1 MATNMN
7 KQGIE
12 GFDGPVAW
20 DTPGT
25 PRAFGLWTARHLAK
39 ALGWVALWWG
49 ALFVTVMLPVAA
61 TVPMVL
67 VLLVIGIIALLAF
80 GRFALGW
87 RMWRIL
93 RVYPWRQQS
102 GAVRITK
109 GKDALFVLYDPDSP
123 EKTVS
128 LKVSAGLFRTWSHE
142 AMKDYDEELWY
153 AGDPRFACV
162 VAKPGLRGLGVLTQ
176 PTAYNY
182 RTSPRRKGLS
192 PEARRRARA
201 IGARV
206 AD

>member
-1 MATNMN
+1 MTMN
-7 KQGIE
+7 LSKQ

-25 PRAFGLWTARHLAK
+25 RRALRRWTARNVAK
-39 ALGWVALWWG
+39 SLGWVVLWWG
-49 ALFVTVMLPVAA
+49 TLYLTLLLPVAA
-61 TVPMVL
+61 VVPMVL
-67 VLLVIGIIALLAF
+67 VLSAIGILACLTL
-80 GRFALGW
+80 GRLSKGW
-87 RMWRIL
+87 RMKRIL
-93 RVYPWRQQS
+93 AVYPWRQQS

-109 GKDALFVLYDPDSP
+109 GKDALFVLPDPDDP

-128 LKVSAGLFRTWSHE
+128 LKATAGLFRSFSRE
-142 AMKDYDEELWY
+142 ALKEYDEELWY

-162 VAKPGLRGLGVLTQ
+162 VAKPDLRGLGCLAQ
-176 PTAYNY
+176 PTAYDS

>member
-1 MATNMN
+1 MSTYST
-7 KQGIE
+7 QS

-25 PRAFGLWTARHLAK
+25 SSGLARAVAAQLAK
-39 ALGWVALWWG
+39 FLGWVALWWA
-49 ALFVTVMLPVAA
+49 ALYVTIVLLPVAA
-61 TVPMVL
+61 VVPMVL
-67 VLLVIGIIALLAF
+67 VLAVLVFNAVLSL
-80 GRFALGW
+80 GRLFRFRRVL
-87 RMWRIL
+87 RIL
-93 RVYPWRQQS
+93 RVYPWRQQR

-109 GKDALFVLYDPDSP
+109 GKDAVFVLPDPDKP
-123 EKTVS
+123 ETTVS
-128 LKVSAGLFRTWSHE
+128 LKAAAGLFRSLTRQS
-142 AMKDYDEELWY
+142 MKDYDEELRY

-162 VAKPGLRGLGVLTQ
+162 VAGPGLRGLSYLAQ
-176 PTAYNY
+176 PTAYNH

>member
-1 MATNMN
+1 MTMN
-7 KQGIE
+7 LDKQ

-20 DTPGT
+20 ETPGT
-25 PRAFGLWTARHLAK
+25 RRAFLLWTARHLAR
-39 ALGWVALWWG
+39 ALVWVALWWG
-49 ALFVTVMLPVAA
+49 ALYVTLLLPVAA
-61 TVPMVL
+61 VVPMVL
-67 VLLVIGIIALLAF
+67 VLLSIGTMALVALGRLAM
-80 GRFALGW
+80 GW

-93 RVYPWRQQS
+93 RVYPWRQLS

-109 GKDALFVLYDPDSP
+109 GKDALFVLPDPDSP
-123 EKTVS
+123 EKVVS
-128 LKVSAGLFRTWSHE
+128 LKAPAGLFRTWSHE
-142 AMKDYDEELWY
+142 ALKEYDEELWY

-162 VAKPGLRGLGVLTQ
+162 VAKPGLRGLGYLAQ
-176 PTAYNY
+176 PTAYNH

>member
-1 MATNMN
+1 MTTNLN
-7 KQGIE
+7 QH

-20 DTPGT
+20 DTPGSR
-25 PRAFGLWTARHLAK
+25 RALRLWTARHLARSV
-39 ALGWVALWWG
+39 GWVALWW
-49 ALFVTVMLPVAA
+49 AAVYVTVLLPVAA
-61 TVPMVL
+61 VVPMVL
-67 VLLVIGIIALLAF
+67 VLVTIGIIALLAL
-80 GRFALGW
+80 GRMAMGW

-93 RVYPWRQQS
+93 RVYPWRQQP

-109 GKDALFVLYDPDSP
+109 GKDAVFVLPDPDSP
-123 EKTVS
+123 EKTAS
-128 LKVSAGLFRTWSHE
+128 LRASSGLFRTWRHE
-142 AMKDYDEELWY
+142 ALKGYDEELWY

-162 VAKPGLRGLGVLTQ
+162 VAKPGLSGLGYLAQ
-176 PTAYNY
+176 PTAYNH

>member
-1 MATNMN
+1 MTMN
-7 KQGIE
+7 LNEQ

-25 PRAFGLWTARHLAK
+25 PTALRRRTAWNLART
-39 ALGWVALWWG
+39 LGWMALWWA
-49 ALFVTVMLPVAA
+49 ALYVTVVQLPVAA
-61 TVPMVL
+61 VVPMVL
-67 VLLVIGIIALLAF
+67 VLLVLTVLEV
-80 GRFALGW
+80 RALGSLAQGM
-87 RMWRIL
+87 RMRRVL
-93 RVYPWRQQS
+93 AVYPWRQQP
-102 GAVRITK
+102 GAVRIDR
-109 GKDALFVLYDPDSP
+109 GKAVFELPDPDHP

-128 LKVSAGLFRTWSHE
+128 LKLAAGLFRTWSRE
-142 AMKDYDEELWY
+142 ALKDYDEELWY

-162 VAKPGLRGLGVLTQ
+162 VAKPGLRGLGYLAQ
-176 PTAYNY
+176 PTAYNH

>member
-1 MATNMN
+1 MTMNLN
-7 KQGIE
+7 KQ

-25 PRAFGLWTARHLAK
+25 RRAFQRWTAQNLAK
-39 ALGWVALWWG
+39 SLGWVALWWG
-49 ALFVTVMLPVAA
+49 TVYLTLLLPVAA
-61 TVPMVL
+61 VVLMVL
-67 VLLVIGIIALLAF
+67 VLLTIGILAILAL
-80 GRFALGW
+80 GRLVLGW
-87 RMWRIL
+87 RMRRIL
-93 RVYPWRQQS
+93 AVYPWRRHS
-102 GAVRITK
+102 GAVRY
-109 GKDALFVLYDPDSP
+109 DARGRRASFVLPDPDRP

-128 LKVSAGLFRTWSHE
+128 PKITGFFFRPWDRI
-142 AMKDYDEELWY
+142 ARKGFDGDLWY

-162 VAKPGLRGLGVLTQ
+162 IAKPGLKAMTYAAQ
-176 PTAYNY
+176 PTAFNT

>member
-1 MATNMN
+1 MTMN
-7 KQGIE
+7 FDAQ
-12 GFDGPVAW
+12 GFDGPKAW

-25 PRAFGLWTARHLAK
+25 RRAFRIRTARHLAK
-39 ALGWVALWWG
+39 SLGWVALWW
-49 ALFVTVMLPVAA
+49 ATLFVTLLLPVEASL
-61 TVPMVL
+61 PMAVVL
-67 VLLVIGIIALLAF
+67 VLIGLMACLAL
-80 GRFALGW
+80 GRLALGW
-87 RMWRIL
+87 RMRRIL
-93 RVYPWRQQS
+93 TVYPWRRQS

-109 GKDALFVLYDPDSP
+109 GKDAVFVLPDPDTP

-142 AMKDYDEELWY
+142 ALKQYDEELWY

-162 VAKPGLRGLGVLTQ
+162 VARPPGLSGLGYLAQ
-176 PTAYNY
+176 PTAYNP